1 MQIKHLLLTVF
12 KVQDQNCLSSMLR
25 PLLEHVLK
33 QISNNRF
40 QESHANLNA
49 HMGIHSEF
57 TKNHSPGLPF
67 KVNRMAGGGRGRN
80 CSGGQ
85 AIICT
90 QVCTVPMSFEGKNLC
105 VLICV

>member
-12 KVQDQNCLSSMLR
+12 KVQDQNYLSSMLR

-49 HMGIHSEF
+49 HMGIHSEL

-67 KVNRMAGGGRGRN
+67 KVNRAGEKKKLQQRASNNMYPRLY
-80 CSGGQ
+80 C
-85 AIICT
+85 
-90 QVCTVPMSFEGKNLC
+90 PYEF
-105 VLICV
+105 

>member
-1 MQIKHLLLTVF
+1 
-12 KVQDQNCLSSMLR
+12 MLR

-49 HMGIHSEF
+49 YMGIPSEF
-57 TKNHSPGLPF
+57 TKNHSPALPF
-67 KVNRMAGGGRGRN
+67 KVNRTGGEGN

-90 QVCTVPMSFEGKNLC
+90 QGCTVPMSFEGKNLC
-105 VLICV
+105 VLLCV

>member
-67 KVNRMAGGGRGRN
+67 KVNRMAGGKGEELQWRASN
-80 CSGGQ
+80 NMYPSLYC
-85 AIICT
+85 
-90 QVCTVPMSFEGKNLC
+90 PYEF
-105 VLICV
+105 